1 MRTLATK
8 QTAIN
13 QYNGFGNQLWDIAG
27 TRPSLDQQ
35 FADRKD
41 LVDVI
46 SGQQLI
52 THTRA
57 SSGTYVGSDGLIKTA
72 VTNLLTYSEDFSN
85 AAWDTLT
92 SATKVSAT
100 GVDDP
105 AGGTTASTWKNDGT
119 TPADGG
125 IRRTISGTSGLT
137 YTYSIWIRRR
147 TGTGDI
153 TMTVGQN
160 VSFDVTSQVTSEWNR
175 ISVTNTADANT
186 RGYIFIRTPGDEIDI
201 WGAQLEQSSTV
212 GEYIPTTSTI
222 NSAPRFDHDPVTGE
236 SLGLLVEESRT
247 NLVPYSSDF
256 SSTNYSASGST
267 LISDSATAP
276 DGTTTADF
284 LREDS
289 SNGRHDFFNSSL
301 ISLTAAAHTFSFFAK
316 ANGRT
321 WIKARFDASGVF
333 GGVFFNLSG
342 AGSVGTADANYSGS
356 IQQFPNGWYRCS
368 VSFTTT
374 ATSYIAAARL
384 ATADGTDSYQGDG
397 TSGIYIWGAQLEAGS
412 FPTSYIPT
420 TTATVT
426 RAADVASISGSNFN
440 TSQFS
445 RASTATFYNSSGIIT
460 TANVDIPRNNYNPT
474 TLVAE
479 GLLLEPQRSNIVLQS
494 NGFDTTWTNANS
506 TETASA
512 GTSPDGTNNA
522 WELTDTLDGSAVQH
536 NLVQSGIN
544 YEAGKLYTA
553 SLHVKAGTLPR
564 VAVIIAGNAMSAGN
578 RAFGFDMT
586 TETFTFSAN
595 AISGPSF
602 TKLPNSWY
610 RISMT
615 YTADATDAANLTIRP
630 VAAAGNVPGLYQGD
644 GTGTILIYGAQIE
657 EGPDATSYIPT
668 TTTEVTRSADVP
680 AVSPWYRQDEGTV
693 FAEINRNTSISR
705 NLRVFSVTDGTTN
718 NRIFDLRQDTS
729 SLGYAFSVASG
740 VIEVL
745 QSVEF
750 NSGSQN
756 NKVAISQSLNNFG
769 VSINGGSVLAD
780 TSVTMPI
787 VNQISIGSLNGAS
800 QFAGAIR
807 RLVYWDQRLPNDTLE
822 TITQ

>member
-1 MRTLATK
+1 
-8 QTAIN
+8 
-13 QYNGFGNQLWDIAG
+13 
-27 TRPSLDQQ
+27 
-35 FADRKD
+35 
-41 LVDVI
+41 
-46 SGQQLI
+46 
-52 THTRA
+52 
-57 SSGTYVGSDGLIKTA
+57 VGSDGLIRTA

-105 AGGTTASTWKNDGT
+105 FGGTTASTWKNNGT
-119 TPADGG
+119 LTADGG
-125 IRRTISGTSGLT
+125 IRRTISGTSGLA
-137 YTYSIWIRRR
+137 YTYSVWIRRR
-147 TGTGDI
+147 TGTGTI
-153 TMTVGQN
+153 SLVAGQN
-160 VSFDVTSQVTSEWNR
+160 VDFDITSQVTSSWTR
-175 ISVTNTADANT
+175 ISVTNTADAAT
-186 RGYIFIRTPGDEIDI
+186 RAYIFIYTPGDEIDI

-212 GEYIPTTSTI
+212 GEYVPTTSTI
-222 NSAPRFDHDPVTGE
+222 NSAPRFDHDPTTGE

-247 NLVPYSSDF
+247 NLLLQSEDF
-256 SSTNYSASGST
+256 STTWGNIRRTFTTDDTTS
-267 LISDSATAP
+267 P
-276 DGTTTADF
+276 DGNLTAD
-284 LREDS
+284 LIEADETNV
-289 SNGRHDFFNSSL
+289 NGSAVFQ
-301 ISLTAAAHTFSFFAK
+301 SFTPSVATYTCSVFAK
-316 ANGRT
+316 TDTCDVILLRVQNATSSAQIVLAN
-321 WIKARFDASGVF
+321 
-333 GGVFFNLSG
+333 FNLSTG
-342 AGSVGTADANYSGS
+342 LTAGVIDDGTVFTNSSQKIEPYAD
-356 IQQFPNGWYRCS
+356 GWYRCS
-368 VSFTTT
+368 VTFTLASDAFTGQVRIYLVDAAGSLSVTAGKSF
-374 ATSYIAAARL
+374 YL
-384 ATADGTDSYQGDG
+384 
-397 TSGIYIWGAQLEAGS
+397 WGAQLETGA

-420 TTATVT
+420 EGSTVT